1 LENQK
6 NGDVRTAILREM
18 SLSKGPRAKAFL
30 DRMDESV
37 QAHGLKNETV
47 NMMENGPRMMRGNSR
62 RYRGDSPESSS
73 FGGIRFRCDVYDGE
87 KSDGIAETTIR
98 RHRHRWR
105 FDRKAEIEECAAP
118 SAVNFRVLSSRPGQ
132 GGFAF
137 VRGVLE
143 SLLWSTLRQI

>member
-1 LENQK
+1 
-6 NGDVRTAILREM
+6 M
-18 SLSKGPRAKAFL
+18 SLSEGPRAKAFL
-30 DRMDESV
+30 DRLDESV

-47 NMMENGPRMMRGNSR
+47 NMMENGPRMMRGDSR

-87 KSDGIAETTIR
+87 KSDGIAETIR

-118 SAVNFRVLSSRPGQ
+118 SAVNFRVLSSRGML
-132 GGFAF
+132 GGRRVRFCTGCLRIAPLEHFATDRL
-137 VRGVLE
+137 V
-143 SLLWSTLRQI
+143 